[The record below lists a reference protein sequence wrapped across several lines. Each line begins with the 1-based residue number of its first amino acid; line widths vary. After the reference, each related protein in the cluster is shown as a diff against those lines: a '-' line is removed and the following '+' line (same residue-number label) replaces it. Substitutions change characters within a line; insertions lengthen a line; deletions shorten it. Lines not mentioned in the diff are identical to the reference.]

1 VAGRKTM
8 KKTDWKDT
16 AELIGIAAIVA
27 SLVFVGM
34 QMKQSQDIALS
45 QASQARTAI
54 SIETL
59 LSTTENPNY
68 ISAVAKGR
76 SGKRAE
82 LTLEEQVTMS
92 QYAIAVLMSYEDQHF
107 QYNNGFV
114 TEERWQAARA
124 SLKNFLRV
132 DANIPVR
139 QTFQQLPARYSASF
153 QDVANELIA
162 EIDGSTPAK

>member
-1 VAGRKTM
+1 M